1 MSVSAILALRKAI
14 RSHLGAQSALMQ
26 RIAGVFDE
34 PPASAAHPYVVF
46 GDAQARDWSAS
57 LSRGVE
63 QFVVLHVWST
73 QRGLAEALAI
83 AQDLAGS
90 LDEAPLDVEG
100 HRLIDLRFL
109 SLETRRD
116 NAGRFAR
123 ASLRFRA
130 ALEILE

>member
-1 MSVSAILALRKAI
+1 MSLSAVLALRKAM
-14 RSHLGAQSALMQ
+14 RARLAADSELMQ

-34 PPASAAHPYVVF
+34 PPGHVSHPYVVF
-46 GDAQARDWSAS
+46 GDAQARDWSTA
-57 LSRGVE
+57 LAPGVE
-63 QFVVLHVWST
+63 QFVVLHVWTT
-73 QRGLAEALAI
+73 QRGLAEALGI
-83 AQDLAGS
+83 AERVADL
-90 LDEAPLDVEG
+90 LDEAPLVIDD

-130 ALEILE
+130 TLESLE